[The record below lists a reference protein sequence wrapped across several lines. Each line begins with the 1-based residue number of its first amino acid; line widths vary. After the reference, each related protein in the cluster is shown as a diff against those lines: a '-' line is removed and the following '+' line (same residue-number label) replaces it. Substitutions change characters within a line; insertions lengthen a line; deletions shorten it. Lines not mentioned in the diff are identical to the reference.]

1 MNILRREKLKEFIR
15 QKQVVSLKQ
24 LTQEFNDVSVM
35 TLHRDLDYL
44 AKEGFI
50 LRIRGGAKYL
60 ETEPKG
66 EGIEV
71 QDISNK
77 SQKDIVA
84 QKAVR
89 FVKEGASWILR
100 IIIDKENEPVS
111 INDCVDLSRRM
122 STLLDEVDPI
132 PQSYCLEVTSPG
144 ANRELTRPEHFDY
157 YEGWAVAVKLYRPQ
171 DGMREFAGLL
181 RGLENQVLTIEEE
194 DGTLRSFDKKE
205 VSCVHAIEDWDDG
218 IEDDDGLDDDGNSLE
233 I

>member
-1 MNILRREKLKEFIR
+1 MKEWGDPLFCIVGTSR
-15 QKQVVSLKQ
+15 QGSPPGTERNGESMATTK
-24 LTQEFNDVSVM
+24 
-35 TLHRDLDYL
+35 
-44 AKEGFI
+44 AKA
-50 LRIRGGAKYL
+50 GGAPSGG
-60 ETEPKG
+60 TAA
-66 EGIEV
+66 V
-71 QDISNK
+71 
-77 SQKDIVA
+77 VA
-84 QKAVR
+84 GMAGPVAEEFGLMLWDVR

-100 IIIDKENEPVS
+100 IIIDKESEPVS

-122 STLLDEVDPI
+122 STLLDEADPI

-157 YEGWAVAVKLYRPQ
+157 YEGWAVTVKLYRPQ
-171 DGMREFAGLL
+171 DGVREFAGLL

>member
-1 MNILRREKLKEFIR
+1 MATTK
-15 QKQVVSLKQ
+15 
-24 LTQEFNDVSVM
+24 
-35 TLHRDLDYL
+35 
-44 AKEGFI
+44 AKA
-50 LRIRGGAKYL
+50 GGAPSGG
-60 ETEPKG
+60 TAA
-66 EGIEV
+66 V
-71 QDISNK
+71 
-77 SQKDIVA
+77 VA
-84 QKAVR
+84 AMAGPVAEEFGLMLWDVR

-100 IIIDKENEPVS
+100 IIIDKESEPVS

-122 STLLDEVDPI
+122 STLLDEADPI

-171 DGMREFAGLL
+171 DGVREFAGLL